1 MQNNQKIIAIFGA
14 GGFLGKYLMR
24 ELTKLDYRIK
34 VATRN
39 PYLKGY
45 LKPLGNPGQ
54 IELFKTN
61 IFNEED
67 VRKVLQDCD
76 FAINLVGIL
85 YETRKQKFNQ
95 IHSQFPFLISQL
107 CNELNIK
114 KLVHISALGIKE
126 KHSSKYMQSKLQGE
140 KNILENFSSSIILR
154 PSIIFGPGEKFFNTF
169 ATLAQFSPIIP
180 LIGGGKTKFA
190 PIYVG
195 DVVEAITKTLEF
207 NNSKTKVYELGG
219 PENFSF
225 KELMEILLKE
235 IKKQRFLVSIQS
247 LEKLKLSAKKKAET
261 LNLLVTSLS
270 SNLLKEKVTFDV
282 VLNMEVIEHV
292 ENPEFFIDIC
302 SNLLKNKGLMFCST
316 INKNLKSYLFA
327 ILGAEYVMQWL
338 PKGTHDWN
346 KFIKPNELKK
356 LFFNSG
362 LTIKDTK
369 GFVFNPLSWGW
380 ELSKSDF
387 TVNYAVCAT
396 R

>member
-24 ELTKLDYRIK
+24 ELTRLDYRIK

-126 KHSSKYMQSKLQGE
+126 KHSSKYMQSKLHGE
-140 KNILENFSSSIILR
+140 KNIKENFKPSVILR
-154 PSIIFGPGEKFFNTF
+154 PSVVFGPEDKFFNTF
-169 ATLAQFSPIIP
+169 ASLAQFSPILP
-180 LIGGGKTKFA
+180 LIGEGKTKFS

-195 DVVEAITKTLEF
+195 DVAKAIVKSLEL
-207 NNSKTKVYELGG
+207 NNSDCKIYELGG
-219 PENFSF
+219 PANYSF
-225 KELMEILLKE
+225 KELMNILLAE
-235 IKKQRFLVSIQS
+235 IKKKRFLLPLSFNIAKFQSYFLQMLPNPLLTPDQVELLKYNNIVTGEHPTLKDLGINGTTIQS
-247 LEKLKLSAKKKAET
+247 
-261 LNLLVTSLS
+261 
-270 SNLLKEKVTFDV
+270 
-282 VLNMEVIEHV
+282 I
-292 ENPEFFIDIC
+292 
-302 SNLLKNKGLMFCST
+302 
-316 INKNLKSYLFA
+316 
-327 ILGAEYVMQWL
+327 L
-338 PKGTHDWN
+338 PKYIYRFRTGGQ
-346 KFIKPNELKK
+346 F
-356 LFFNSG
+356 G
-362 LTIKDTK
+362 
-369 GFVFNPLSWGW
+369 
-380 ELSKSDF
+380 
-387 TVNYAVCAT
+387 
-396 R
+396 